1 MNIVVREQIQR
12 TVTVAPQDRLDAF
25 SAPALR
31 RELETLAASGV
42 QDFIVDLSDTPFMDS
57 AGMAVLVSLLRRSRQ
72 NGGSV
77 KLVWPRSEAVRRTL
91 QLTQFDRIFEF
102 VEPQPGQSK
111 TGKSKTGQ
119 GKTGKGKA
127 GAA

>member
-31 RELETLAASGV
+31 SQLDELMAGGV
-42 QDFIVDLSDTPFMDS
+42 QDFVIDLSGTPFMDS
-57 AGMAVLVSLLRRSRQ
+57 AGMAVLVSLLRRTRQ

-102 VEPQPGQSK
+102 VEP
-111 TGKSKTGQ
+111 
-119 GKTGKGKA
+119 KA
-127 GAA
+127 GTP

>member
-31 RELETLAASGV
+31 SQLDELMAAGV
-42 QDFIVDLSDTPFMDS
+42 QDFVIDLANTPFMDS
-57 AGMAVLVSLLRRSRQ
+57 AGMAVLVSLLRRTRQ
-72 NGGSV
+72 SGGSV
-77 KLVWPRSEAVRRTL
+77 KLVWPRAEAVRRTL

-102 VEPQPGQSK
+102 VEP
-111 TGKSKTGQ
+111 
-119 GKTGKGKA
+119 KA
-127 GAA
+127 GTP